1 MKRRAELLIDPR
13 QGRRNPLLLAILSL
27 IVGVVAGLLG
37 AAFRLALQR
46 ADDFRNSLAQWAH
59 EFGFTGFLIILGG
72 SALATGVAA
81 WMVSRFSPQS
91 AGSGIPH
98 VESQLQQ
105 KWSGNPACILPVKFF
120 GGLLAIGSGLAL
132 GREGPS
138 VHIGASAG
146 HLIARLF
153 RCNENECRV
162 LLAAGAGAGLATAFN
177 APLAGAVFV
186 LEELVG
192 VFDMD
197 VTIATIGASAGAIS
211 FSRVFLGQVPEFH
224 LQPLDYPGFGSLPAY
239 AILGVLLGFL
249 GVLYSRAMLFALALT
264 AKLHKI
270 RVEWRAVLI
279 GAAVGLLTWFLPGL
293 VGGGDNITQQTL
305 SGNAVF
311 ATLAAAFLLRFV
323 LGPISYAACTPGGL
337 FAPLLTIGS
346 QGGLL
351 FGILW
356 CRWFN
361 SPGLVPR
368 EFALVGMAALFGAV
382 VRAPITGILL
392 IVELTGSFNY
402 FLAML
407 GATFASVAVATLLRD
422 PPIYDSLREL
432 SNWGERS

>member
-1 MKRRAELLIDPR
+1 
-13 QGRRNPLLLAILSL
+13 
-27 IVGVVAGLLG
+27 
-37 AAFRLALQR
+37 
-46 ADDFRNSLAQWAH
+46 
-59 EFGFTGFLIILGG
+59 
-72 SALATGVAA
+72 
-81 WMVSRFSPQS
+81 
-91 AGSGIPH
+91 
-98 VESQLQQ
+98 
-105 KWSGNPACILPVKFF
+105 
-120 GGLLAIGSGLAL
+120 
-132 GREGPS
+132 
-138 VHIGASAG
+138 
-146 HLIARLF
+146 
-153 RCNENECRV
+153 
-162 LLAAGAGAGLATAFN
+162 LAAGAGAGLATAFN

-211 FSRVFLGQVPEFH
+211 FSRVFLGQAPEFH

-239 AILGVLLGFL
+239 AVLGVLLGFL

-264 AKLHKI
+264 AKLHKV

-356 CRWFN
+356 CRWFDG
-361 SPGLVPR
+361 PGLVPR

-407 GATFASVAVATLLRD
+407 GATFASVGVATLIGD
-422 PPIYDSLREL
+422 PPIYESLREL